1 MTGWSKLALFNF
13 SNNFDKLRKVNI
25 EEAYG
30 LISNLES
37 ELLARLE
44 DAPPEQIAQIQADL
58 NKVAYTRSRLSQEEN
73 S

>member
-1 MTGWSKLALFNF
+1 MFNF
-13 SNNFDKLRKVNI
+13 SSDFGKLRKVNI

-30 LISNLES
+30 LVSKLEI

-58 NKVAYTRSRLSQEEN
+58 NKVAYTRARLSQEEAN
-73 S
+73 Q